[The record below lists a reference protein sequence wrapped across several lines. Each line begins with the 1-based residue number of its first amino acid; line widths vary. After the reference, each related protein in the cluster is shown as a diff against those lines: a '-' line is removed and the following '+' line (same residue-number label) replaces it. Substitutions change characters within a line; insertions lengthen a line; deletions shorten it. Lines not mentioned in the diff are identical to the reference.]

1 MAPSQHHRPPH
12 RDPIARADE
21 TYWVESRQ
29 PLASLVFIAPWLV
42 VYEAGMFLPVT
53 IAVRNG
59 ADAWLRQFLA
69 WVGFGQYFLLPILT
83 VCILLGWHYT
93 TRKPWRF
100 SRGLLWNMA
109 GECALLAVCL
119 RLLLFLQHHLWHPL
133 AGSPRLNIAETLGAT
148 VSYLGAGIYEELLF
162 RLILLSLAIWMLR
175 RLKVEPRPSVV
186 IGVLLTSLMFAT
198 AHHIGPH
205 GDPFGSFVFLFRCL
219 AGVFFSILFLCR
231 GFGIAAGA
239 HAVYDILVGLFQ
251 W

>member
-1 MAPSQHHRPPH
+1 MPPSSRHQPP
-12 RDPIARADE
+12 RYVPLVRVDE

-42 VYEAGMFLPVT
+42 VYEAGMFLPVSS
-53 IAVRNG
+53 AVRNG

-83 VCILLGWHYT
+83 VCTLLGWHYT
-93 TRKPWRF
+93 TRKPWQF

-119 RLLLFLQHHLWHPL
+119 RLLLFFQRHLWHPWG
-133 AGSPRLNIAETLGAT
+133 GSPRLSIAESLGAT

-162 RLILLSLAIWMLR
+162 RLILLSLGIWILR
-175 RLKVEPRPSVV
+175 RLKVEPRRSVIV
-186 IGVLLTSLMFAT
+186 GVLLTSLMFAA

-205 GDPFGSFVFLFRCL
+205 GDPFGWFVFLFRCL

-231 GFGIAAGA
+231 GFGIAAGT
-239 HAVYDILVGLFQ
+239 HAAYDILVGLFR